1 MLASSAT
8 GARAAAPWRLRGT
21 GTRLSESALGPQRR
35 CEGEKESVSAKLGS
49 SARPAAGGVLKR
61 ESGGAVSGSA
71 QKKENGRGREFVAAR
86 PVRPGH

>member
-1 MLASSAT
+1 MARGRGSRRAPWARSGA
-8 GARAAAPWRLRGT
+8 ARA
-21 GTRLSESALGPQRR
+21 RR
-35 CEGEKESVSAKLGS
+35 KVFRRSSKLGS

-86 PVRPGH
+86 PVCPGH

>member
-1 MLASSAT
+1 MLASSAM

-21 GTRLSESALGPQRR
+21 GTRFSESALGPQRR
-35 CEGEKESVSAKLGS
+35 CEGEKESV